1 MERSKISTKRNV
13 YSNTHLPQETRKIA
27 NKPPKRIRKR
37 TNKYTHTHTHKTLEG
52 KKSKI
57 RAEINRLK
65 FFFFF
70 EKKKKS
76 VKLKSFVP

>member
-37 TNKYTHTHTHKTLEG
+37 TNKYTHTHTHTQNTRRK
-52 KKSKI
+52 
-57 RAEINRLK
+57 EIKDQSRNK
-65 FFFFF
+65 
-70 EKKKKS
+70 
-76 VKLKSFVP
+76 